1 MFIRLNNEELLN
13 TTEVTTVKVNGF
25 NKKQLIYC
33 FADGSFKKETFD
45 EESEATEKL
54 EEIAANNLL
63 FVKTSEKVLVN
74 ARFVKGLKQDI
85 INPLRLVIEVYNG
98 APIKEKYESTD
109 LVESKKEELETT
121 LLKIKE
127 LITNVDE
134 ESVFIE
140 DEE

>member
-1 MFIRLNNEELLN
+1 MFIKLNNEELLN

-45 EESEATEKL
+45 EELEATGKL

-98 APIKEKYESTD
+98 APIKEKYESTS